1 VMAKK
6 ALTKQSK
13 RRKLASRI
21 EKRAA
26 TNRAVQKRLLKRLG
40 I

>member
-1 VMAKK
+1 MAKK
-6 ALTKQSK
+6 ALTKRSK
-13 RRKLASRI
+13 KRKLASRI

-26 TNRAVQKRLLKRLG
+26 ENLKVQKRLLKRLG

>member
-1 VMAKK
+1 MAKK

-13 RRKLASRI
+13 RRKLALRI

-26 TNRAVQKRLLKRLG
+26 ENLKVQKRLLKKLG